1 MLLHRVIYENEKGQ
15 TKATHRMDLTSAL
28 EFQEA
33 LKVVRGC
40 EVAEVVTLVTEQ
52 LRARAYAD
60 RVGFMVL
67 MTYQKQKTETEKIKM
82 HRVTFNE
89 LLKKVDWLNSKMD
102 KEPREKGAYS
112 LYKDGSGYEL
122 HLIVND
128 GGGVRQI
135 GYYRKTAREMYFFL
149 DGIIEGYRMRE
160 SIADFQQA

>member
-40 EVAEVVTLVTEQ
+40 KVAEVVTLVIEQ

-67 MTYQKQKTETEKIKM
+67 MTKETKNGNGENKNAQSYI
-82 HRVTFNE
+82 
-89 LLKKVDWLNSKMD
+89 
-102 KEPREKGAYS
+102 
-112 LYKDGSGYEL
+112 
-122 HLIVND
+122 
-128 GGGVRQI
+128 Q
-135 GYYRKTAREMYFFL
+135 
-149 DGIIEGYRMRE
+149 
-160 SIADFQQA
+160 